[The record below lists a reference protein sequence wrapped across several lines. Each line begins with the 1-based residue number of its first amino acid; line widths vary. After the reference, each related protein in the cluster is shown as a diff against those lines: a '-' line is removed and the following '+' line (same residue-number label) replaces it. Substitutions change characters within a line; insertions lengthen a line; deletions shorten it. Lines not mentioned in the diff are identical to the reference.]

1 MSLNTRQK
9 RRRELREEYVEQTGL
24 IFKLPDETLLTIFK
38 YFSTEELILVAGFV
52 CSFVHLILFCNLIFN
67 RTCKW
72 FRNIAYDEELW
83 TTIDLTSKTYSNRQ
97 LTKFFHRFPR
107 EATEIL
113 KISGEISHK
122 NSGVPPPYIEQVN
135 SLIRSSYSNLRDLHI
150 IQYNFNSN
158 VTTVNNITCL
168 PTNLHGLYFKRC
180 EIPVR
185 AMSNSVTFFQLPTK
199 SLKNSTTN
207 FSLQQLEIFSVENC
221 VCMISSALESLP
233 NLCPKLVELNLNG
246 CYRITPTSAFV
257 NMLLSYSN
265 TLRRLYLSETKI
277 TDDTIHSICRKLKR
291 LNQFDIRECNQVTVN
306 IVENLLTLNQL
317 EILLANDS
325 IRNLYDQKK
334 LES

>member
-9 RRRELREEYVEQTGL
+9 RRRELREEYVEQTGY

-38 YFSTEELILVAGFV
+38 YFSTEELILTAG
-52 CSFVHLILFCNLIFN
+52 
-67 RTCKW
+67 TCKW

-97 LTKFFHRFPR
+97 LAKFFHRFPR
-107 EATEIL
+107 ECTEIL

-122 NSGVPPPYIEQVN
+122 NSGVPPPYNEQVN
-135 SLIRSSYSNLRDLHI
+135 SLIRSSYPNLRDLHI

-158 VTTVNNITCL
+158 VTSVNNITCL
-168 PTNLHGLYFKRC
+168 PTNLHSLHFKRC

-185 AMSNSVTFFQLPTK
+185 DMANKITFFHLSENP
-199 SLKNSTTN
+199 LKNSTPN

-221 VCMISSALESLP
+221 VCMISSALDSLP

-246 CYRITPTSAFV
+246 CYRITPTTGFI
-257 NMLLSYSN
+257 NMLLSFSN

-277 TDDTIHSICRKLKR
+277 TDDTMHSICRKLKR
-291 LNQFDIRECNQVTVN
+291 LNRLDIRQCNQITMN
-306 IVENLLTLNQL
+306 IVENLVTLTQL
-317 EILLANDS
+317 EILLANES
-325 IRNLYDQKK
+325 ILNLYKQKK
-334 LES
+334 SDQL